1 MNRSLIAST
10 GVAVCASAAL
20 ALGPSALAA
29 GSGAAS
35 PDTSSPGEA
44 SAVTQRATLSLSP
57 GIAQNGRTP
66 ASPDAASL
74 LGTVSFSPV
83 RTGRAVVVQR
93 RAPGQRWDTVLRA
106 RQDARGQVSFVRD
119 DKLGARPYTYRA
131 FAAAGAVL
139 PRVLSNAASSAV
151 WRLAFEDRFGGASL
165 DRAKWDYR
173 HLGLLQGSRLH
184 AQSDRSA
191 VHVGGGALTLQ
202 VRRNPH
208 RRAGYYYNGHISTE
222 GTFAFRYGY
231 AAARVKFQR
240 GQGQHGGFWM
250 QPQSALA
257 PYGSPA
263 RTGAE
268 IDVAEF
274 FGAGYP
280 RGGMASYVYTYP
292 SRNKTVKSGD
302 VLPAAAKALR
312 GRSDSWWSRYHV
324 VSVRWTASGYIF
336 RIDGVDTWRHFA
348 HSSHRPQFLLLS
360 LLSSDWELPQL
371 DRSTL
376 PVSMKVDWVR
386 VWQR

>member
-1 MNRSLIAST
+1 
-10 GVAVCASAAL
+10 V
-20 ALGPSALAA
+20 
-29 GSGAAS
+29 
-35 PDTSSPGEA
+35 
-44 SAVTQRATLSLSP
+44 SP

-74 LGTVSFSPV
+74 LGSVSFSPARKG
-83 RTGRAVVVQR
+83 RTVSVQR
-93 RAPGQRWDTVLRA
+93 RAPGQTWHTVTRTHEDSDG
-106 RQDARGQVSFVRD
+106 RVSFVRD
-119 DKLGARPYTYRA
+119 DKRGTRPYAYRA
-131 FAAAGAVL
+131 VAAPWSGL
-139 PRVLSNAASSAV
+139 PRVVSNAESSAV
-151 WRLAFEDRFGGASL
+151 WRLAFEDRFGGTSL
-165 DRAKWDYR
+165 DLGKWDYR

-191 VHVGGGALTLQ
+191 VQVGGGALTLQ

-208 RRAGYYYNGHISTE
+208 RRAGYYYNGHISTF
-222 GTFAFRYGY
+222 GKFAFRYGY
-231 AAARVKFQR
+231 AAARVRFQR

-250 QPQSALA
+250 QPESALA
-257 PYGSPA
+257 PFGSPA

-292 SRNKTVKSGD
+292 SRTRTVKSGD
-302 VLPAAAKALR
+302 VFPAASKALR

-324 VSVRWTASGYIF
+324 VSVRWTPSGYIF
-336 RIDGVDTWRHFA
+336 RVDGVDTWRHFA
-348 HSSHRPQFLLLS
+348 HSSHRPEFLILS
-360 LLSSDWELPQL
+360 LLSSDWELPHL

-386 VWQR
+386 AWQR